1 MRITSIGVQNKI
13 LQNKFVSR
21 KQHSSV
27 HSFIGLNTLPGV
39 VISNKNISGKITTEI
54 VPDDLILISSREDA
68 ILAATKVELVIC
80 NRWEINP
87 EYEKVL
93 S

>member
-1 MRITSIGVQNKI
+1 M
-13 LQNKFVSR
+13 R
-21 KQHSSV
+21 KQHSLV
-27 HSFIGLNTLPGV
+27 HNFIVSNTL
-39 VISNKNISGKITTEI
+39 SDLSH
-54 VPDDLILISSREDA
+54 VPQKHLQIRELGETAPNGLVFIPSWEKA
-68 ILAATKVELVIC
+68 ILAATKVELVIY

>member
-1 MRITSIGVQNKI
+1 VEIAPNDIV
-13 LQNKFVSR
+13 LVSR
-21 KQHSSV
+21 
-27 HSFIGLNTLPGV
+27 
-39 VISNKNISGKITTEI
+39 
-54 VPDDLILISSREDA
+54 REEP

-80 NRWEINP
+80 NRWKINP

>member
-1 MRITSIGVQNKI
+1 MRTNGLV
-13 LQNKFVSR
+13 FVL
-21 KQHSSV
+21 
-27 HSFIGLNTLPGV
+27 G
-39 VISNKNISGKITTEI
+39 
-54 VPDDLILISSREDA
+54 REKA
-68 ILAATKVELVIC
+68 VLAATVKEKVIR

>member
-1 MRITSIGVQNKI
+1 MSHQKH
-13 LQNKFVSR
+13 LQVRELGETAPNGLV
-21 KQHSSV
+21 
-27 HSFIGLNTLPGV
+27 FIP
-39 VISNKNISGKITTEI
+39 
-54 VPDDLILISSREDA
+54 SREKA

>member
-1 MRITSIGVQNKI
+1 MPNSLV
-13 LQNKFVSR
+13 
-21 KQHSSV
+21 
-27 HSFIGLNTLPGV
+27 FIP
-39 VISNKNISGKITTEI
+39 
-54 VPDDLILISSREDA
+54 SREKA
-68 ILAATKVELVIC
+68 ILVATKVELVTY

>member
-1 MRITSIGVQNKI
+1 MPNGIV
-13 LQNKFVSR
+13 
-21 KQHSSV
+21 
-27 HSFIGLNTLPGV
+27 FIP
-39 VISNKNISGKITTEI
+39 
-54 VPDDLILISSREDA
+54 SREKT
-68 ILAATKVELVIC
+68 ILTATKVELVIC

>member
-1 MRITSIGVQNKI
+1 MPNSLV
-13 LQNKFVSR
+13 
-21 KQHSSV
+21 
-27 HSFIGLNTLPGV
+27 FIPGWEKAKLV
-39 VISNKNISGKITTEI
+39 
-54 VPDDLILISSREDA
+54 
-68 ILAATKVELVIC
+68 ATKVELVIY

>member
-1 MRITSIGVQNKI
+1 MSV
-13 LQNKFVSR
+13 R
-21 KQHSSV
+21 KQHSLV
-27 HSFIGLNTLPGV
+27 HNFIVSITLPDQ
-39 VISNKNISGKITTEI
+39 SH
-54 VPDDLILISSREDA
+54 VPQKHYQVRELVETA
-68 ILAATKVELVIC
+68 PNGLVFIPSWEKAVLAATKVELVIC

>member
-1 MRITSIGVQNKI
+1 MPNDLV
-13 LQNKFVSR
+13 L
-21 KQHSSV
+21 
-27 HSFIGLNTLPGV
+27 
-39 VISNKNISGKITTEI
+39 ISGWEET
-54 VPDDLILISSREDA
+54 V
-68 ILAATKVELVIC
+68 LAAPRIEQVIC

>member
-1 MRITSIGVQNKI
+1 LPDLSHVPQKHHQVQELVETAPNG
-13 LQNKFVSR
+13 LV
-21 KQHSSV
+21 
-27 HSFIGLNTLPGV
+27 FIP
-39 VISNKNISGKITTEI
+39 SWEK
-54 VPDDLILISSREDA
+54 A

-87 EYEKVL
+87 EYEKVF

>member
-1 MRITSIGVQNKI
+1 MPNGLV
-13 LQNKFVSR
+13 
-21 KQHSSV
+21 
-27 HSFIGLNTLPGV
+27 FIPSWEKAV
-39 VISNKNISGKITTEI
+39 
-54 VPDDLILISSREDA
+54 
-68 ILAATKVELVIC
+68 LAATKVELVIC

>member
-1 MRITSIGVQNKI
+1 MQKQYSLVHNFI
-13 LQNKFVSR
+13 VS
-21 KQHSSV
+21 
-27 HSFIGLNTLPGV
+27 NTLPRLSQVLQKHYQVQELVETAPNGLV
-39 VISNKNISGKITTEI
+39 FI
-54 VPDDLILISSREDA
+54 PSREKA
-68 ILAATKVELVIC
+68 VLAATKVELVIY

>member
-1 MRITSIGVQNKI
+1 VPNGLV
-13 LQNKFVSR
+13 
-21 KQHSSV
+21 
-27 HSFIGLNTLPGV
+27 FIP
-39 VISNKNISGKITTEI
+39 
-54 VPDDLILISSREDA
+54 SREKA
-68 ILAATKVELVIC
+68 VLAATKVELVIC

>member
-1 MRITSIGVQNKI
+1 MPDLSHVPQKHHQELELVETAPNGLV
-13 LQNKFVSR
+13 
-21 KQHSSV
+21 
-27 HSFIGLNTLPGV
+27 FIP
-39 VISNKNISGKITTEI
+39 SQEK
-54 VPDDLILISSREDA
+54 A

>member
-1 MRITSIGVQNKI
+1 LPDEGHVSQKH
-13 LQNKFVSR
+13 LQIRTLVETVSN
-21 KQHSSV
+21 SLV
-27 HSFIGLNTLPGV
+27 FIP
-39 VISNKNISGKITTEI
+39 
-54 VPDDLILISSREDA
+54 SREKP
-68 ILAATKVELVIC
+68 ILAASMIELVIC